1 MLAYLIKKFSDGVI
15 AGIVT
20 SIGIFLV
27 LTVIYNFMAEG
38 DRRKNQLYSLAYFDS
53 VTAIANRN
61 VIMNRVR
68 RLTSNESTIKKRFTL
83 VFLDMDNFTSVNDTA
98 GHLIGDL
105 LLQKIADRIKGKIHK
120 DDLFGRTDGDEFTII
135 IQRDLSKEEI
145 LNYLNDIRRTISD
158 IFYIEDKEFSLTA
171 SFGVAIF
178 PDDGSTAS
186 DILKHA
192 DISMQHAKKNGKNTI
207 SFFSN
212 EIKEKLLT
220 RMKLESALKK
230 AISNQELYL
239 VYQPQYYSN
248 KNEIRGFE
256 TLLRWNSKELGSVS
270 PGIFIPIAEENS
282 SIIEIGQWVLNE
294 AMSQFKNNILKRNEN
309 FKLSINIS
317 PVQLEDNMFISKVE
331 KALIDNDFNP
341 KNLEFE
347 ITESAFL
354 SSEKSVERI
363 INYLKSIGITIA
375 LDDFGTGYSALS
387 FLQYN
392 HMNIL
397 KIDKAFIDKI
407 LVADPNKSLVELI
420 ISMAHKLGMEVV
432 AEGVEEKKQVEYLI
446 THNCDYFQGYLFARP
461 LILDQVLDLLDN
473 KNKFQ
478 VEDY

>member
-1 MLAYLIKKFSDGVI
+1 
-15 AGIVT
+15 
-20 SIGIFLV
+20 
-27 LTVIYNFMAEG
+27 
-38 DRRKNQLYSLAYFDS
+38 
-53 VTAIANRN
+53 
-61 VIMNRVR
+61 
-68 RLTSNESTIKKRFTL
+68 
-83 VFLDMDNFTSVNDTA
+83 
-98 GHLIGDL
+98 
-105 LLQKIADRIKGKIHK
+105 
-120 DDLFGRTDGDEFTII
+120 
-135 IQRDLSKEEI
+135 
-145 LNYLNDIRRTISD
+145 
-158 IFYIEDKEFSLTA
+158 
-171 SFGVAIF
+171 
-178 PDDGSTAS
+178 
-186 DILKHA
+186 
-192 DISMQHAKKNGKNTI
+192 
-207 SFFSN
+207 
-212 EIKEKLLT
+212 
-220 RMKLESALKK
+220 
-230 AISNQELYL
+230 
-239 VYQPQYYSN
+239 
-248 KNEIRGFE
+248 
-256 TLLRWNSKELGSVS
+256 
-270 PGIFIPIAEENS
+270 
-282 SIIEIGQWVLNE
+282 
-294 AMSQFKNNILKRNEN
+294 
-309 FKLSINIS
+309 
-317 PVQLEDNMFISKVE
+317 MFISKVE